1 MSSGPFGGSV
11 VADREP
17 YFDLPDDVCDWLDD
31 TYDEEG
37 VGIWLHAYIKAD
49 QAGRERMVRIA
60 RTPSGGT

>member
-1 MSSGPFGGSV
+1 M
-11 VADREP
+11 ADREP